1 MAFYSG
7 WLAPVAAEDALRR
20 VDSLASPTPCFGLV
34 SRNAPDV
41 ARLGSLT
48 TLFEATT
55 ACSLLSRTVPLE
67 LRSVRADS
75 RPCRSL
81 CCLRRFTRFTPGVN
95 DPSLTLF
102 ILVREVFALLDQ
114 C

>member
-75 RPCRSL
+75 Q
-81 CCLRRFTRFTPGVN
+81 CLRRFTRFTPGVN